1 MNIVSPGRRA
11 VLVGAA
17 CAVVALGLRPAHAA
31 EDSVARV
38 DAYLAKVKTL
48 SAKFVQVVRNRDGQ
62 ITGRATGTLTLARPD
77 RFRWD
82 YQQPYQQVIVADG
95 KRLWLYDADLDQ
107 VTVRPLAAGLGST
120 PAMLLSG
127 SAAVS
132 GSFTSGPVERDG
144 DWTWYRLVPKAGGS
158 DFETVSLGFDAK
170 GRLVAMQLADKL
182 GQRTELVFSD
192 LELNGAVDGSRFEFK
207 PPKGADVIG
216 DAG

>member
-1 MNIVSPGRRA
+1 MSATRRT
-11 VLVGAA
+11 VLRAA
-17 CAVVALGLRPAHAA
+17 AGLLALAIAGPAAA
-31 EDSVARV
+31 SDDAVARI
-38 DAYLAKVKTL
+38 DAYLAGVRTL
-48 SAKFVQVVRNRDGQ
+48 SASFVQVVRGRDGQ
-62 ITGRATGTLTLARPD
+62 ISSRATGTLSIARPD

-82 YQQPYQQVIVADG
+82 YVQPYQQVIVADG

-107 VTVRPLAAGLGST
+107 VTVRPLASGLGST

-127 SAAVS
+127 T
-132 GSFTSGPVERDG
+132 GSVAEGFTAGPVERDG
-144 DWTWYRLVPKAGGS
+144 DWTWCRLLPKGRGS
-158 DFETVSLGFDAK
+158 DFESVSLGFDPK

-192 LELNGAVDGSRFEFK
+192 VVLNSAIAASTFRFE

>member
-1 MNIVSPGRRA
+1 LNAVSLRRRA
-11 VLVGAA
+11 VLVGTV
-17 CAVVALGLRPAHAA
+17 CAVVVLGLRPALAA
-31 EDSVARV
+31 DDSVTRV
-38 DAYLAKVKTL
+38 DAYLSKVKTL
-48 SAKFVQVVRNRDGQ
+48 TAGFVQVVRNRDGQ
-62 ITGRATGTLTLARPD
+62 ITSRATGTLTLQRPD

-107 VTVRPLAAGLGST
+107 VTVRPLASGLGST

-127 SAAVS
+127 AAAVS
-132 GSFTSGPVERDG
+132 GSFSSGPVERDG
-144 DWTWYRLVPKAGGS
+144 DWTWYRLVPKDRGS

-192 LELNGAVDGSRFEFK
+192 LELNRAVDAARFEFK

-216 DAG
+216 DPG